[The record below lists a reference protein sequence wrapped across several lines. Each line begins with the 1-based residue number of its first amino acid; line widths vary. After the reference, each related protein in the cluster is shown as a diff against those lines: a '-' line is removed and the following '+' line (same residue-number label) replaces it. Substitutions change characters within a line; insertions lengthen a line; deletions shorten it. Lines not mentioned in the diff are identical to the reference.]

1 MALLTAVQIK
11 VILDAVS
18 FTHNV
23 QAINAFVVQNDSR
36 RKYTSI
42 DIQNITGQEEIEDV
56 QTTTTTQT
64 FLVHLYFRNRG
75 GGADQEPKIKT
86 TEDQIFNALD
96 AAQTTSTKIT
106 VLQGW
111 DRQSRNFPIQS
122 VVSTLRVTADEISST
137 SGTGVLGDKI
147 SITFPNPLG
156 LKVVNNLI
164 TDETNIVK
172 SLDRTDT
179 AQIFTKIKEEGLFNA
194 DIEISTT
201 EEPQLRTLF
210 VAGDD
215 FALTI
220 TKNGVNRVVVANPI
234 NFINS
239 APRGQVQT
247 TFVSMN
253 IKL

>member
-1 MALLTAVQIK
+1 MVLLTAADIK
-11 VILDAVS
+11 TILDAIV
-18 FTHNV
+18 FTNSV
-23 QAINAFVVQNDSR
+23 KAINAFVVQNDSR

-42 DIQNITGQEEIEDV
+42 DIQNITGQEEIEDI
-56 QTTTTTQT
+56 QLTTTTQT
-64 FLVHLYFRNRG
+64 FLIHLYYRNRG
-75 GGADQEPKIKT
+75 SGADQEGKIKT
-86 TEDQIFNALD
+86 TEDQIYNALD

-106 VLQGW
+106 ILQSW
-111 DRQSRNFPIQS
+111 ERKSRAFPIQS

-137 SGTGVLGDKI
+137 SGSGVPGDQITLTFPVLGVK
-147 SITFPNPLG
+147 TVL
-156 LKVVNNLI
+156 NLI

-179 AQIFTKIKEEGLFNA
+179 TQEFTKIKEEGLFNA

-201 EEPQLRTLF
+201 EETQLRTLF
-210 VAGDD
+210 TPGND

-220 TKNGVNRVVVANPI
+220 TKNAVDRVVTANPI

-239 APRGQVQT
+239 TPRGAVQT